1 MGRLVGSGR
10 TVARGPGAVLS
21 VLGALGSG
29 ARLLWLF
36 VRLALAHELAYRVN
50 FAVQLLTSAIGLATS
65 LAFLA
70 VLRGQAEE
78 LAGWRSAELLA
89 LWGTFYLLTGLLGT
103 VVQPSLQSL
112 IEDVRTG
119 ALDSLLTRPVDA
131 QALISVRRIE
141 VWKVVDLAVG
151 VGLLA
156 VARPGLDG
164 QVGLARAAAFVVAL
178 LAGAAIV
185 YGCCLTLAT
194 LAFWSARVEN
204 ALILFLSLWETG
216 RWPLGVYPPWL
227 GGLLTFVVPVAL
239 ATTVPAEAL
248 SGRLTAPSL
257 AGAVALGAG
266 LLALSRWLWLL
277 GLRRY
282 SGASG

>member
-1 MGRLVGSGR
+1 M
-10 TVARGPGAVLS
+10 
-21 VLGALGSG
+21 
-29 ARLLWLF
+29 
-36 VRLALAHELAYRVN
+36 
-50 FAVQLLTSAIGLATS
+50 
-65 LAFLA
+65 
-70 VLRGQAEE
+70 LRGQAEE
-78 LAGWRSAELLA
+78 LAGWRPGELLA
-89 LWGTFYLLTGLLGT
+89 LWGVFYLLTGLLGT

-119 ALDSLLTRPVDA
+119 ALDAVLTRPVDA
-131 QALISVRRIE
+131 QAMVSVRRIE

-156 VARPGLDG
+156 VAWPGLDDQGGLLAVAWPGLDG
-164 QVGLARAAAFVVAL
+164 QVGLPRAAAFVVAL

-216 RWPLGVYPPWL
+216 RWPVGVYPPWL

-248 SGRLTAPSL
+248 SGRLTAPTL
-257 AGAVALGAG
+257 ASAVALGAV
-266 LLALSRWLWLL
+266 LLALSRWLWLR

-282 SGASG
+282 SGASA